1 MNMDLRARRPLTA
14 AKPGAGDGKAV
25 PPPPAAPPDKPA
37 SIKPAKEKAQTEK
50 AEISRRRRVR
60 HLSPLTL
67 RVLAVNVLALAIL
80 LGGLLYLSTYQ
91 QWLID
96 KELAALTTEAR
107 IFAGALGEGAM
118 QPAVDEFNEPTNQ
131 LSNELARQMV
141 RRLVETTDT
150 RTRLFA
156 PSGDLIAD
164 SRVLG
169 GPKSMVQIEELPPLR
184 NGNRL
189 TEIGIE
195 LYDYIVNAVPEREHL
210 PAYPGEQDQSAENY
224 PDVQRAL
231 GGEIGRNV
239 WRVGRPDGR
248 SDMLLTVA
256 VPVQRY
262 KKVLGAVYI
271 SRGGAQVDRAVR
283 EFRMDIMRLFAIT
296 LGVTVLLSLYLA
308 GTIARPIRRLAQ
320 AADEVRHGHGREV
333 VIPDFS
339 RRHDEVGDLSVSLR
353 EMTSAIWN
361 RMDAIERFAADVA
374 HEIKNPLTSMRSAV
388 ETVQRVKTDEQRQR
402 LLAIIQHDV
411 QRLDRLISDISNASR
426 LDAELSRA
434 RAEPADIGQTLTML
448 ANIHDATL
456 GNADALREAA
466 AEAGGE
472 VADLPAP
479 VRVEVNLPKDGKGL
493 VVPGLEGRLTQV
505 FQNLLSNALSFS
517 PPGGVV
523 CFTARA
529 LPDRVEVTCE
539 DQGPGIPEAKLDA
552 IFDRFYS
559 ERPKSE
565 AFGKHSGLGL
575 SISKQIIDAHQGR
588 IFAGNLKNPDGTVR
602 GAVFTVVLPR

>member
-1 MNMDLRARRPLTA
+1 MERPFGDRA
-14 AKPGAGDGKAV
+14 GGGKAAAET
-25 PPPPAAPPDKPA
+25 PA
-37 SIKPAKEKAQTEK
+37 
-50 AEISRRRRVR
+50 RRRVR
-60 HLSPLTL
+60 HFSPLTL
-67 RVLAVNVLALAIL
+67 RILAVNMLALAIL

-96 KELAALTTEAR
+96 KELSALSTEAK

-118 QPAVDEFNEPTNQ
+118 QPATDEFNEPTNQ
-131 LSNELARQMV
+131 LSYELARQMV

-156 PSGDLIAD
+156 PNGELIAD

-169 GPKSMVQIEELPPLR
+169 GPKGTVQIEELPPLR
-184 NGNRL
+184 DGNRL
-189 TEIGIE
+189 TEIGIAI
-195 LYDYIVNAVPEREHL
+195 YDYIVNAVPEREHL
-210 PAYPGEQDQSAENY
+210 PAYPNEKDLTAENY
-224 PDVQRAL
+224 PDVMKAL
-231 GGEIGRNV
+231 SGEVGSNIWRIGRA
-239 WRVGRPDGR
+239 DGR
-248 SDMLLTVA
+248 SDMVLTVA

-271 SRGGAQVDRAVR
+271 SRGGAAVDVAVR
-283 EFRMDIMRLFAIT
+283 EFRMDILRLFAIT
-296 LGVTVLLSLYLA
+296 LGVTVLLSFYLA

-320 AADEVRHGHGREV
+320 AADEVRHGHGRQV
-333 VIPDFS
+333 TIPDFS
-339 RRHDEVGDLSVSLR
+339 RRRDEVGDLSVSLR
-353 EMTSAIWN
+353 EMTDAIWN

-402 LLAIIQHDV
+402 LLSIIHHDV

-434 RAEPADIGQTLTML
+434 RAEPADVGQMLTML

-456 GNADALREAA
+456 GNAEALREAA
-466 AEAGGE
+466 AEAGGD
-472 VADLPAP
+472 VADALAP
-479 VRVEVNLPKDGKGL
+479 VRVEVEMPNTRTGL

-523 CFTARA
+523 RFKVRS
-529 LPDRVEVTCE
+529 LPDRVEITCE
-539 DQGPGIPEAKLDA
+539 DQGPGIPEGKLDA

-588 IFAGNLKNPDGTVR
+588 IFADNIKGAD
-602 GAVFTVVLPR
+602 GAVQGARFTVVLPR

>member
-1 MNMDLRARRPLTA
+1 MKRPFGAPATA
-14 AKPGAGDGKAV
+14 EKPR
-25 PPPPAAPPDKPA
+25 PP
-37 SIKPAKEKAQTEK
+37 
-50 AEISRRRRVR
+50 RRRVR
-60 HLSPLTL
+60 HFSPLTL
-67 RVLAVNVLALAIL
+67 RILAVNVLALAIL

-96 KELAALTTEAR
+96 KELSALSTEAK

-118 QPAVDEFNEPTNQ
+118 QPATDEFNEPTNE
-131 LSNELARQMV
+131 LSYELARQMV

-156 PSGDLIAD
+156 PNGELIAD

-169 GPKSMVQIEELPPLR
+169 GRKGTVQIEELPPLR
-184 NGNRL
+184 EGNRL
-189 TEIGIE
+189 TEIGIAI
-195 LYDYIVNAVPEREHL
+195 YDYIVNAVPEREHL
-210 PAYPGEQDQSAENY
+210 PAYPGEKDPAAQNF
-224 PDVQRAL
+224 PDVMKAL
-231 GGEIGRNV
+231 SGEDGNNV
-239 WRVGRPDGR
+239 WRIGRPDGR
-248 SDMLLTVA
+248 SDMVLTVA

-271 SRGGAQVDRAVR
+271 SRGGTAVDVAVR
-283 EFRMDIMRLFAIT
+283 EFRLDILRLFAIT
-296 LGVTVLLSLYLA
+296 LGVTVLLSFYLA

-320 AADEVRHGHGREV
+320 AADAVSHGHGRQV
-333 VIPDFS
+333 MIPQLA

-353 EMTSAIWN
+353 EMTDAIWS

-388 ETVQRVKTDEQRQR
+388 ETVQRVKTEEQRQR
-402 LLAIIQHDV
+402 LLSIIQHDV

-434 RAEPADIGQTLTML
+434 RAEPADIGQML
-448 ANIHDATL
+448 SMLSNIHEATL
-456 GNADALREAA
+456 GNAETLREVAS
-466 AEAGGE
+466 ETGGD
-472 VADLPAP
+472 VAQVPEP
-479 VRVEVNLPKDGKGL
+479 VRVEVDLPNTRNGL
-493 VVPGLEGRLTQV
+493 VVPGLAGRLTQV

-523 CFTARA
+523 RFKARSF
-529 LPDRVEVTCE
+529 PDRVEVTCE
-539 DQGPGIPEAKLDA
+539 DQGPGIPEGKLEA

-575 SISKQIIDAHQGR
+575 SISKQIIDAHQGQ
-588 IFAGNLKNPDGTVR
+588 IFAGNIKGPDGTVQ
-602 GAVFTVVLPR
+602 GARFTVVLPR

>member
-1 MNMDLRARRPLTA
+1 MLERPFGDRA
-14 AKPGAGDGKAV
+14 GGGKAAAET
-25 PPPPAAPPDKPA
+25 PA
-37 SIKPAKEKAQTEK
+37 
-50 AEISRRRRVR
+50 RRRVR
-60 HLSPLTL
+60 HFSPLTL
-67 RVLAVNVLALAIL
+67 RILAVNMLALAIL

-96 KELAALTTEAR
+96 KELSALSTEAK

-118 QPAVDEFNEPTNQ
+118 QPATDEFNEPTNQ
-131 LSNELARQMV
+131 LSYELARQMV

-156 PSGDLIAD
+156 PNGELIAD

-169 GPKSMVQIEELPPLR
+169 GPKGTVQIEELPPLR
-184 NGNRL
+184 DGNRL
-189 TEIGIE
+189 TEIGIAI
-195 LYDYIVNAVPEREHL
+195 YDYIVNAVPEREHL
-210 PAYPGEQDQSAENY
+210 PAYPNEKDLTAENY
-224 PDVQRAL
+224 PDVMKAL
-231 GGEIGRNV
+231 SGEVGSNIWRIGRA
-239 WRVGRPDGR
+239 DGR
-248 SDMLLTVA
+248 SDMVLTVA

-271 SRGGAQVDRAVR
+271 SRGGAAVDVAVR
-283 EFRMDIMRLFAIT
+283 EFRMDILRLFAIT
-296 LGVTVLLSLYLA
+296 LGVTVLLSFYLA

-320 AADEVRHGHGREV
+320 AADEVRHGHGRQV
-333 VIPDFS
+333 TIPDFS
-339 RRHDEVGDLSVSLR
+339 RRRDEVGDLSVSLR
-353 EMTSAIWN
+353 EMTDAIWN

-402 LLAIIQHDV
+402 LLSIIHHDV

-434 RAEPADIGQTLTML
+434 RAEPADVGQMLTML

-456 GNADALREAA
+456 GNAEALREAA
-466 AEAGGE
+466 AEAGGD
-472 VADLPAP
+472 VADAPAP
-479 VRVEVNLPKDGKGL
+479 VRVEVEMPNTRTGL

-523 CFTARA
+523 RFKVRS
-529 LPDRVEVTCE
+529 LPDRVEITCE
-539 DQGPGIPEAKLDA
+539 DQGPGIPEGKLDA

-588 IFAGNLKNPDGTVR
+588 IFADNIKGAD
-602 GAVFTVVLPR
+602 GAVQGARFTVVLPR

>member
-1 MNMDLRARRPLTA
+1 MSMDLRSPGPLAASRPA
-14 AKPGAGDGKAV
+14 ASGGAKAPDPPQKPVATKGKA
-25 PPPPAAPPDKPA
+25 ARADANAPQAPRH
-37 SIKPAKEKAQTEK
+37 
-50 AEISRRRRVR
+50 RRR
-60 HLSPLTL
+60 HFSPLTL
-67 RVLAVNVLALAIL
+67 RILAVNMLALAIL

-96 KELAALTTEAR
+96 KELTALTTEAR

-156 PSGDLIAD
+156 PTGELMAD

-184 NGNRL
+184 DGNKL
-189 TEIGIE
+189 TELGIAI
-195 LYDYIVNAVPEREHL
+195 YDYIVNAVPEREHL
-210 PAYPGEQDQSAENY
+210 PAYPGEAEQNADSY
-224 PDVQRAL
+224 PEVQKAL
-231 GGEIGRNV
+231 VGEISRSV
-239 WRVGRPDGR
+239 WRVARSDGR
-248 SDMLLTVA
+248 TDMLLTVA

-271 SRGGAQVDRAVR
+271 SRGGAQVDTAVR
-283 EFRMDIMRLFAIT
+283 EFRMDILRLFGIT
-296 LGVTVLLSLYLA
+296 LGVTVLLSFYLA
-308 GTIARPIRRLAQ
+308 GTIARPIRRLAN
-320 AADEVRHGHGREV
+320 AADEVRHGHGRQV

-339 RRHDEVGDLSVSLR
+339 RRRDEVGDLSVSLR
-353 EMTSAIWN
+353 EMTSAIWD

-402 LLAIIQHDV
+402 LLAIIHHDV

-434 RAEPADIGQTLTML
+434 RTEPADVGQMLTML
-448 ANIHDATL
+448 ADIHDATL
-456 GNADALREAA
+456 GNAEALREAA
-466 AEAGGE
+466 AEAGGDAAE
-472 VADLPAP
+472 APAP
-479 VRVEVNLPKDGKGL
+479 VRVEVDLPKDGRGL

-517 PPGGVV
+517 PPGGLVR
-523 CFTARA
+523 FAAKA

-539 DQGPGIPEAKLDA
+539 DQGPGIPEGKLAA

-575 SISKQIIDAHQGR
+575 SISKQIVEAHQGR
-588 IFAGNLKNPDGTVR
+588 IFADNLKNPDGSVR
-602 GAVFTVVLPR
+602 GARFTIILPR

>member
-1 MNMDLRARRPLTA
+1 MKRPYGG
-14 AKPGAGDGKAV
+14 GADGEA
-25 PPPPAAPPDKPA
+25 PPPP
-37 SIKPAKEKAQTEK
+37 
-50 AEISRRRRVR
+50 RRRVR
-60 HLSPLTL
+60 HFSPLTL
-67 RVLAVNVLALAIL
+67 RILAVNMLALAIL

-96 KELAALTTEAR
+96 KEVSALTTEAR

-118 QPAVDEFNEPTNQ
+118 QPATDEFNEPTNQ
-131 LSNELARQMV
+131 LSYELARQMV

-156 PSGDLIAD
+156 PNGDLIAD

-169 GPKSMVQIEELPPLR
+169 GPKGTVQIEELPPLR
-184 NGNRL
+184 DGNRL
-189 TEIGIE
+189 TEIGIAI
-195 LYDYIVNAVPEREHL
+195 YDYIVNAVPEREHL
-210 PAYPGEQDQSAENY
+210 PAYPNEKDPTAENY
-224 PDVQRAL
+224 PDVMKAL
-231 GGEIGRNV
+231 SGEIGSNV
-239 WRVGRPDGR
+239 WRIGRPDGR
-248 SDMLLTVA
+248 SDMVLTVA

-271 SRGGAQVDRAVR
+271 SRGGAAVDEAVR
-283 EFRMDIMRLFAIT
+283 EFRMDILRLFAIT
-296 LGVTVLLSLYLA
+296 LGVTVLLSFYLA
-308 GTIARPIRRLAQ
+308 GTIARPIRRLAN
-320 AADEVRHGHGREV
+320 AADEVRHGHGRQV
-333 VIPDFS
+333 SIPDFS
-339 RRHDEVGDLSVSLR
+339 RRRDEVGDLSVSLR
-353 EMTSAIWN
+353 EMTDAIWN

-402 LLAIIQHDV
+402 LLSIIHHDV

-434 RAEPADIGQTLTML
+434 RAEPADVGQMLTML

-456 GNADALREAA
+456 GNAETLREVA
-466 AEAGGE
+466 AEAGGD
-472 VADLPAP
+472 VTDAPLP
-479 VRVEVNLPKDGKGL
+479 VRVEVDLPNTRNGL

-523 CFTARA
+523 RFKARSF
-529 LPDRVEVTCE
+529 PDRVEITCE
-539 DQGPGIPEAKLDA
+539 DQGPGIPEGKLDA

-588 IFAGNLKNPDGTVR
+588 IFAGNIKGPDGTVQ
-602 GAVFTVVLPR
+602 GARFTVVLPR

>member
-1 MNMDLRARRPLTA
+1 VKRPFRDPPGSDRRNAT
-14 AKPGAGDGKAV
+14 GK
-25 PPPPAAPPDKPA
+25 
-37 SIKPAKEKAQTEK
+37 
-50 AEISRRRRVR
+50 RRVR
-60 HLSPLTL
+60 HFSPLTL
-67 RVLAVNVLALAIL
+67 RILAVNMLALAIL

-96 KELAALTTEAR
+96 KELSTLTTEAR

-118 QPAVDEFNEPTNQ
+118 QPAMDEFNEPSNQ
-131 LSNELARQMV
+131 LSYELARQMV

-156 PSGDLIAD
+156 PNGDLVAD

-169 GPKSMVQIEELPPLR
+169 GPKGMVQIEELPPLR
-184 NGNRL
+184 DGNRL
-189 TEIGIE
+189 TEIGID
-195 LYDYIVNAVPEREHL
+195 LYDYVVNAVPEREHL
-210 PAYPGEQDQSAENY
+210 PAYPNERDPTADNF
-224 PDVQRAL
+224 PDVMKAL
-231 GGEIGRNV
+231 SGEIGRNV
-239 WRVGRPDGR
+239 WRIVRPGGQ
-248 SDMLLTVA
+248 SDMVLTVA

-271 SRGGAQVDRAVR
+271 SRSGAAVDEAVR
-283 EFRMDIMRLFAIT
+283 EFRMDILRLFAVT

-320 AADEVRHGHGREV
+320 AADEVRHGRGREV
-333 VIPDFS
+333 SIPDFS
-339 RRHDEVGDLSVSLR
+339 RRRDEVGDLSASLR
-353 EMTSAIWN
+353 EMTAAIWN

-402 LLAIIQHDV
+402 LLSIIHHDV

-434 RAEPADIGQTLTML
+434 RSEPADIGQMLTML
-448 ANIHDATL
+448 ADIHAATL
-456 GNADALREAA
+456 GNAETLREAA
-466 AEAGGE
+466 AEAGTEAAG
-472 VADLPAP
+472 LPPP
-479 VRVEVNLPKDGKGL
+479 VRVEVELPDTKTGL
-493 VVPGLEGRLTQV
+493 IVPGLEGRLTQV

-523 CFTARA
+523 RFRARSFV
-529 LPDRVEVTCE
+529 DRVEVTCE
-539 DQGPGIPEAKLDA
+539 DQGPGIPESKLAA

-565 AFGKHSGLGL
+565 AFGGHSGLGL
-575 SISKQIIDAHQGR
+575 SISKQIIDAHQGG
-588 IFAGNLKNPDGTVR
+588 IFAGNIKDADGTVA
-602 GAVFTVVLPR
+602 GARFTVALPR